1 MDDFNLDGIIKN
13 VGEGSSFDKF
23 ITSIKKVSTF
33 ISKINEKD
41 FDTIKSASNL
51 DIKEIKISILDEN
64 NIHIIWKNFNFKI
77 IKKYDNT
84 LMFELETDDINGV
97 DVPNEIELVNII
109 KSELRNNILNKII

>member
-33 ISKINEKD
+33 ITKIEEKD

-51 DIKEIKISILDEN
+51 DIKEFKISILDEN

-77 IKKYDNT
+77 RKHDNA
-84 LMFELETDDINGV
+84 LLFEFETDDINEV
-97 DVPNEIELVNII
+97 DVPDEIELVNLI